1 MRDEETGKK
10 RKNDSERSDLSDT
23 TQENSDGNKRHI
35 SISSQAKKEVGT
47 SRSFHL
53 NTRAA

>member
-23 TQENSDGNKRHI
+23 TQGNSDGNKSHI
-35 SISSQAKKEVGT
+35 AISSQAKKGVGT
-47 SRSFHL
+47 SRSFHV